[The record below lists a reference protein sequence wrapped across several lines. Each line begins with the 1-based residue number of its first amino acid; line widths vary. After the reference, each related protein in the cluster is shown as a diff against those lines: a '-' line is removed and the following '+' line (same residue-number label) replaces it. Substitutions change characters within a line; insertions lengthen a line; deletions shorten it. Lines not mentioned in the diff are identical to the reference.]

1 MLYPYAAQTVIFSNV
16 FFSSDSDYFRVIIGT
31 SPLSESLTR
40 HNSAD
45 SVPTSNLVRIKEV
58 AIRTILCITGLIY
71 YTCNLVTDIQCTRY
85 KNAFK
90 KRF

>member
-1 MLYPYAAQTVIFSNV
+1 MIRKVKVRIQTPRRFVSIF
-16 FFSSDSDYFRVIIGT
+16 T
-31 SPLSESLTR
+31 TR

-45 SVPTSNLVRIKEV
+45 SAPTSCLVSIKEV
-58 AIRTILCITGLIY
+58 AIRTNVNIAGIIY
-71 YTCNLVTDIQCTRY
+71 HTCNLVIDIQCTRY